1 MHLSGN
7 RLKATV
13 QNKIQKARQTF
24 SSWKSFQ
31 DRIQVGNT
39 VLDEYGQK
47 TTGPV
52 WSNED
57 LDPTP
62 PEKRTWQ
69 WWNFVVFYCGLSF
82 GNWTLGATM
91 IGIGLN
97 WWQSILTIFLS
108 QTISSLAMFFNSRC
122 ASVYHIGYPV
132 VGRSVFG
139 MWVSEL
145 ATTTH

>member
-1 MHLSGN
+1 MKDEMHLSGD

-13 QNKIQKARQTF
+13 QNKMQKARQTF

-62 PEKRTWQ
+62 PEKRTWR

-97 WWQSILTIFLS
+97 WYESEGGK
-108 QTISSLAMFFNSRC
+108 AYG
-122 ASVYHIGYPV
+122 ASEY
-132 VGRSVFG
+132 VFRTVLDP
-139 MWVSEL
+139 WPLQDCPRHS
-145 ATTTH
+145 